1 MLNEKII
8 NCSSCNQLLKIPN
21 KKQVAVRQIQCPKCG
36 NSIIVSFLEES
47 AGPTKTAPATDD
59 SGDTIY
65 GTLGENL
72 KACIEFNGRKYP
84 IEKDENIIG
93 RQASTSHA
101 DIQLPTTD
109 MTGNTVCTLRCADA
123 KNGLAV
129 NDMPVEERDEVV
141 LLDGAKI
148 TMGRSV
154 VIYRIEK

>member
-109 MTGNTVCTLRCADA
+109 M
-123 KNGLAV
+123 
-129 NDMPVEERDEVV
+129 
-141 LLDGAKI
+141 
-148 TMGRSV
+148 
-154 VIYRIEK
+154 

>member
-109 MTGNTVCTLRCADA
+109 TYMARHH
-123 KNGLAV
+123 AV
-129 NDMPVEERDEVV
+129 
-141 LLDGAKI
+141 I
-148 TMGRSV
+148 TRQ
-154 VIYRIEK
+154 K